1 MDVPRR
7 LRIHVPGGF
16 YHVTLRGNH
25 QQDIFRSDADRL
37 LLNAIVGRAIEQY
50 GANIHA
56 YCWMSNHLHFLLQVG
71 ERPLG
76 NVMRQIASGYAR
88 AFQQKLP
95 TTGHLFERRYH
106 ATLVDVDT
114 YFLEVLRYIHLN
126 PVRAQLVAQ
135 PADYRWS
142 SHHAYAGGTL
152 AEPWLTTQ
160 FALSIFSSD
169 ARNAHL
175 AYRRF
180 MACVEA
186 SSFDESLIE
195 CDPGAVAAEQNPRL
209 EPASLSPESGPR
221 QTLAQLIDEACR
233 RFGVAE
239 QHLSTD
245 SREPSLVRA
254 RAWIAREAL
263 KRRIS
268 TLSAVARALGR
279 DRATL
284 RFAIRRHALE
294 G

>member
-1 MDVPRR
+1 MPRR

-25 QQDIFRSDADRL
+25 QHDIFRSDADRF
-37 LLNAIVGRAIEQY
+37 LLNAIVGRAIEAY
-50 GANIHA
+50 GASIHA

-76 NVMRQIASGYAR
+76 DVMRQIASGYAR

-106 ATLVDVDT
+106 ATLVDVDA

-126 PVRAQLVAQ
+126 PVRAQLVTQ

-142 SHHAYAGGTL
+142 SHHAYSGRAVT
-152 AEPWLTTQ
+152 EPWLTTQ
-160 FALSIFSSD
+160 FGLAIFSTD
-169 ARNAHL
+169 ARSAHL
-175 AYRRF
+175 AYRQF
-180 MACVEA
+180 MDCANA
-186 SSFDESLIE
+186 SHFDESLLE
-195 CDPGAVAAEQNPRL
+195 GEPGTIAGQQCPRIA
-209 EPASLSPESGPR
+209 PVFSSPEPGPR

-233 RFGVAE
+233 RFGVRE
-239 QHLSTD
+239 QHLSTG
-245 SREPSLVRA
+245 SRDPVLVQA

-263 KRRIS
+263 NRRIS
-268 TLSAVARALGR
+268 SLSGVARALGR

-284 RFAIRRHALE
+284 RFAIRRHAGE